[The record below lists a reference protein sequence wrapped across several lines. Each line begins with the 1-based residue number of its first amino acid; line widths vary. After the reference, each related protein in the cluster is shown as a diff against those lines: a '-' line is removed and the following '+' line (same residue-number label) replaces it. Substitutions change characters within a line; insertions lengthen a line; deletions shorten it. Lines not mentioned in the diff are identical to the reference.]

1 MNESTTEQV
10 QVTTKDEI
18 KENQSTKENN
28 HSDVTTTANSKNLNK
43 EGLSTGGL
51 GNGEKYQAP
60 GKVKKLKVKKKSL
73 KKIRLSWKKVS
84 GANGYQVSVKV
95 RKKGK
100 FKVVKTIRKNKNKY
114 IRRKY
119 RNKIIYVKVRAYKI
133 VAGNKIYG
141 KYSAVKKYKN
151 K

>member
-1 MNESTTEQV
+1 M
-10 QVTTKDEI
+10 
-18 KENQSTKENN
+18 
-28 HSDVTTTANSKNLNK
+28 TTTANK
-43 EGLSTGGL
+43 EGFSTGGV

-100 FKVVKTIRKNKNKY
+100 FKVVKTIRKNKY

>member
-1 MNESTTEQV
+1 M
-10 QVTTKDEI
+10 
-18 KENQSTKENN
+18 
-28 HSDVTTTANSKNLNK
+28 
-43 EGLSTGGL
+43 
-51 GNGEKYQAP
+51 
-60 GKVKKLKVKKKSL
+60 
-73 KKIRLSWKKVS
+73 
-84 GANGYQVSVKV
+84 
-95 RKKGK
+95 
-100 FKVVKTIRKNKNKY
+100 KVVKTIRKNKNKY

>member
-18 KENQSTKENN
+18 KENQSTKENK
-28 HSDVTTTANSKNLNK
+28 HSDVTKTANK
-43 EGLSTGGL
+43 EGFSTGGL
-51 GNGEKYQAP
+51 GNDEKYQAP
-60 GKVKKLKVKKKSL
+60 GKAKKLKVKKKSL